1 MPARIVS
8 IAEAVA
14 TALNDATLSRAFTAR
29 RSYVQPGPKAITTNQ
44 SVTVYC
50 ESFRL
55 ERANRGN
62 DEFGYP
68 VGIALQRQLANDLP
82 VTVDAELEFIEEFV
96 DFLRGDDGDVANIL
110 VDGMWQDEI
119 IVVAAP
125 YYPHLEDNQVFTGLV
140 RVTFKEVR

>member
-55 ERANRGN
+55 ERANRN
-62 DEFGYP
+62 QDEFGYP
-68 VGIALQRQLANDLP
+68 VGIALQRKIANADP
-82 VTVDAELEFIEEFV
+82 ATVDPELEFVEEFA
-96 DFLRGDDGDVANIL
+96 DFLRGDDGDQTNIL

-119 IVVAAP
+119 VVVAAP
-125 YYPHLEDNQVFTGLV
+125 YYPHLEDDGTFTGLI
-140 RVTFKEVR
+140 RMTFKEVR